1 MFRSHYAAK
10 AIYDTASGTAEVVA
24 AVGDRIDR
32 RFVPQGVNEAT
43 GDVIFLTPFIVY
55 RMIEPSIDDGPFGQA
70 VNAATCRFEVAIY
83 DDAGNTERIIDAANA
98 LDTALQ
104 TMNLLTDGVQITAR
118 RESELPDLD
127 PDYGLPFVRV
137 GGTYALDVT

>member
-10 AIYDTASGTAEVVA
+10 AIYDTASTTAEVVA
-24 AVGDRIDR
+24 AVEDRIER
-32 RFVPQGVNEAT
+32 RFVPQGEDPSGNPLFIV
-43 GDVIFLTPFIVY
+43 PFIVY

-70 VNAATCRFEVAIY
+70 VNSAVCRFEVAIY
-83 DDAGNTERIIDAANA
+83 DDAGNTERIIAAANA

-104 TMNLLTDGVQITAR
+104 TMNLLTDGLQITAR